1 MQEKKEKSKPN
12 ILIIV
17 GFIFLFSGLSL
28 ILYNY
33 ISNKLSINKEKDAI
47 ERYYIDDKE
56 AVIDNGSTN
65 DFKDNSEVKS
75 NSKLEYIAILK
86 IPKIDLVRGLVD
98 PKSHLN
104 SINYNV
110 EIIDGSDMPDKEKGN
125 MILAAHSGNSRISY
139 FRNLD
144 KLKRN
149 DKVTLDYNGITYNYK
164 VVNIYDIEKTGSVN
178 IVKNNDTTTLTLV
191 TCRHNTNKQIIII
204 CELEK

>member
-28 ILYNY
+28 IVYNY
-33 ISNKLSINKEKDAI
+33 ISNKLIINKEKDAI

>member
-17 GFIFLFSGLSL
+17 GFLFLFSGLSV
-28 ILYNY
+28 IVYNY
-33 ISNKLSINKEKDAI
+33 ISNKLIINKEKDAI

-65 DFKDNSEVKS
+65 DFKDNNEVKS

-98 PKSHLN
+98 LKSHLN

-110 EIIDGSDMPDKEKGN
+110 EIIDD
-125 MILAAHSGNSRISY
+125 
-139 FRNLD
+139 FLD
-144 KLKRN
+144 LRDLLLN
-149 DKVTLDYNGITYNYK
+149 
-164 VVNIYDIEKTGSVN
+164 
-178 IVKNNDTTTLTLV
+178 
-191 TCRHNTNKQIIII
+191 QF
-204 CELEK
+204 

>member
-28 ILYNY
+28 IVYNY
-33 ISNKLSINKEKDAI
+33 ISNKLIINKEKDAI

-65 DFKDNSEVKS
+65 GFKDNSEVKS

>member
-17 GFIFLFSGLSL
+17 GFLFLFSGLSV
-28 ILYNY
+28 IVYNY
-33 ISNKLSINKEKDAI
+33 ISNKLIINKEKDAI

-65 DFKDNSEVKS
+65 DFKDNNEVKS

-98 PKSHLN
+98 LKSHLN

-125 MILAAHSGNSRISY
+125 MILVAHSGNSRISY